1 VLVMAILLALLVLLI
16 MRQMVYYKYSW
27 FKYYANLKRQ
37 IFYNTF
43 IRFFL
48 QGALKMQIA
57 FCLTLMIDGWT
68 HFRGGKLLTQKLVAL
83 LGLIVLTL
91 MPGVFALVLR
101 RNRAELWRPS
111 VKAVIGSLYLGI
123 NTESYWALSYSI
135 VFMMRRSLFVL
146 LMFSLMMQPAI

>member
-1 VLVMAILLALLVLLI
+1 MLKELNATNSTYLRALEEVDTEASQSTGKVVNQEEEKGKNKQEDLIKNLGVIIVLVMAILLALLVLLI

-57 FCLTLMIDGWT
+57 FCLTLMTDGWT
-68 HFRGGKLLTQKLVAL
+68 HWRGDK
-83 LGLIVLTL
+83 
-91 MPGVFALVLR
+91 
-101 RNRAELWRPS
+101 
-111 VKAVIGSLYLGI
+111 VI
-123 NTESYWALSYSI
+123 T
-135 VFMMRRSLFVL
+135 
-146 LMFSLMMQPAI
+146 